1 MDNKQER
8 SLARRRLRRRR
19 RIKRLVKALVV
30 LTLLAL
36 LGGAVLSVALPA
48 IRRAAPEKGTEQ
60 AQRSTAQAYVGTI
73 EKTVFGSGSVQPVSQ
88 RTVFAGTDG
97 TVKRTLVGLGDA
109 VKAGDVLMV
118 LENDSL
124 AHEKEELEYALFAAQ
139 QTAMDTETYDRYRYE
154 VKRDPDTGRKL
165 RDEETGKY
173 VYEQYSNELSIR
185 SPSAGRVMAVY
196 IEEGDDALAVYREHG
211 AVILLSTDG
220 RMKVE
225 MDVADGV
232 SLTLGET
239 VQVTGS
245 GVSAKGTV
253 IDLLRRGTQAVIQ
266 VNGDTYPMD
275 VPVTVT
281 TADGQTAG
289 EGILEI
295 NKPMAVSAY
304 GGEIKGVT
312 VNVGS
317 QVKREDVLARF
328 TWDGMPLYLENAS
341 ALLAHAKAK
350 VSLEAT
356 QKKLDALVVTAPCDG
371 QIASVDVSGDAAV
384 TDGTALMSI
393 VEDAGMSLV
402 LSVDELDIVAV
413 QTGQRA
419 VMELDALSD
428 VTLTGTVEKIAPLGN
443 TETAV
448 TTYDVYIA
456 LDEVDPRVKG
466 GMNVSGEIIVSTA
479 QNAVII
485 PMDALKKV
493 NGAYNV
499 TLEDGSVRQVVT
511 GIMTRDNVEIL
522 SGLSAGE
529 TVVY

>member
-1 MDNKQER
+1 MENKQER
-8 SLARRRLRRRR
+8 SLARLRLHRRR
-19 RIKRLVKALVV
+19 RIKRLVKALFILV
-30 LTLLAL
+30 LLGL

-48 IRRAAPEKGTEQ
+48 IRRAAPEEGTEQ
-60 AQRSTAQAYVGTI
+60 AQRSTAAASVGTI
-73 EKTVFGSGSVQPVSQ
+73 EKTVFGAGSIQPVSQ
-88 RTVFAGTDG
+88 KTVFAGTDG
-97 TVKRTLVGLGDA
+97 TVRRTLVGLGDA

-118 LENDSL
+118 LENESL
-124 AHEKEELEYALFAAQ
+124 AQEKEELEYALFAAQ
-139 QTAMDTETYDRYRYE
+139 QTAMDTETYSRYRYE

-225 MDVADGV
+225 LDVANGV

-239 VQVTGS
+239 VQVTGG
-245 GVSAKGTV
+245 GVSAQGSV
-253 IDLLRRGTQAVIQ
+253 VDLFRRGTQAVIQ

-281 TADGQTAG
+281 TADGRAAG
-289 EGILEI
+289 EGVLAI

-304 GGEIKGVT
+304 GGEIRSVMVK
-312 VNVGS
+312 VGS
-317 QVKREDVLARF
+317 MVEREQVLARF
-328 TWDGMPLYLENAS
+328 TWNGMPLYLENAS
-341 ALLAHAKAK
+341 TLLAYAKAK
-350 VSLEAT
+350 ASLEAT

-371 QIASVDVSGDAAV
+371 QIASVEVSDGAAV
-384 TDGTALMSI
+384 TDGDALLSI

-413 QTGQRA
+413 QIGQRA

-443 TETAV
+443 AETAV
-448 TTYDVYIA
+448 TTFDVYIA
-456 LDEVDPRVKG
+456 LDEVDARVKG
-466 GMNVSGEIIVSTA
+466 GMNVSGEIVVDTA
-479 QNAVII
+479 QDAVLI
-485 PMDALKKV
+485 PVDALGKA
-493 NGAYNV
+493 NGAYTV
-499 TLEDGSVRQVVT
+499 TMADGSVRQVAV
-511 GIMTRDNVEIL
+511 GIMTRDEAQIL

-529 TVVY
+529 IVVY

>member
-1 MDNKQER
+1 MENKQER

-19 RIKRLVKALVV
+19 RIKRLVKALFILV
-30 LTLLAL
+30 LLAL

-48 IRRAAPEKGTEQ
+48 IRRAAPEEGTEQ
-60 AQRSTAQAYVGTI
+60 AQRSTAAYVGTI
-73 EKTVFGSGSVQPVSQ
+73 EKTVFGAGSIQPVSQ

-97 TVKRTLVGLGDA
+97 TVRRTLVGLGDT
-109 VKAGDVLMV
+109 VKAGDVLMA
-118 LENDSL
+118 LENESL
-124 AHEKEELEYALFAAQ
+124 AQEKEELEYALFAAQ
-139 QTAMDTETYDRYRYE
+139 QTAMDTETYSRYRYE
-154 VKRDPDTGRKL
+154 AKRDPDTGRKL
-165 RDEETGKY
+165 RDEETGQY

-196 IEEGDDALAVYREHG
+196 IQEGDDALAVYREHG

-225 MDVADGV
+225 LDVADGV

-245 GVSAKGTV
+245 GVSAQGTV

-266 VNGDTYPMD
+266 VSGDDYPMD

-281 TADGQTAG
+281 TADGRAAG
-289 EGILEI
+289 EGVLAI

-304 GGEIKGVT
+304 GGEIRSVMVK
-312 VNVGS
+312 VGS
-317 QVKREDVLARF
+317 MVEREQVLARF
-328 TWDGMPLYLENAS
+328 TWNGMPLYIENAS
-341 ALLAHAKAK
+341 TLLAHAKAK
-350 VSLEAT
+350 ASLEAT

-371 QIASVDVSGDAAV
+371 QIASVEVSDGAAV
-384 TDGTALMSI
+384 TDGTALLSI

-413 QTGQRA
+413 QIGQRA

-456 LDEVDPRVKG
+456 LDEVDARVKG
-466 GMNVSGEIIVSTA
+466 GMNVSGEIVVDTA
-479 QNAVII
+479 ENAVII
-485 PMDALKKV
+485 PMDALKKI
-493 NGAYNV
+493 NGAYTV
-499 TLEDGSVRQVVT
+499 TMEDGSVRQVAV
-511 GIMTRDNVEIL
+511 GIMTRDEVQIL
-522 SGLSAGE
+522 SGLSEGE
-529 TVVY
+529 IVGY